1 MGAEW
6 KPVNRSTAGATLG
19 APITYG
25 STAAFTPVRAD
36 SWQPVT
42 TVTNTATV
50 PQPQPRW
57 YEPAVTPAKQKIYV
71 SNEEVRRI
79 IANILGSRLAEDFR
93 LFLGDN
99 SYYLPPVADAQVI
112 ITNSGLARAEYM
124 PETFDCDDFAIVLK
138 SHFCEAAYKHFER
151 RPPHCFGLIWGELPH
166 VHAINWMINDDYR
179 IRFVEP
185 QTGEIFD
192 VRPEHRNITFMM
204 A

>member
-6 KPVNRSTAGATLG
+6 KPVSRSGTATLA
-19 APITYG
+19 APTGFG
-25 STAAFTPVRAD
+25 SSAATFTPTSSG
-36 SWQPVT
+36 SWGPT
-42 TVTNTATV
+42 TVTNTATL

-57 YEPAVTPAKQKIYV
+57 YEPAAAPKAEKIYV

-79 IANILGSRLAEDFR
+79 IANTLGAKLAEDFR

-99 SYYLPPVADAQVI
+99 SYYLQPLADAQKI

-138 SHFCEAAYKHFER
+138 SHFCEAAYKDFER

-166 VHAINWMINDDYR
+166 VHALNWMINEDYR
-179 IRFVEP
+179 VRLVEP
-185 QTGEIFD
+185 QTGEVFE
-192 VRPEHRNITFMM
+192 VKPEHKNITFML